1 MIPKKDIKKSTPAGT
16 QGFVD
21 TSSRQIITMDNIVL
35 PDSAFRKLLPEKEI
49 SVAESYRVFYNAGQT
64 PENKIDTEQALVVV
78 RAKGRRFNAD
88 GVPGLDIDQALRDMH
103 TGRFTPEV
111 EKIRNAYIEAYYPA
125 PMTVLAQ
132 DSAKKIEK
140 ISIPEKFNESFD
152 AKIPPAH
159 YMQGQKARWEP
170 EFANG
175 IDHAVYFAG
184 KVPAFNGKRQRGQKQ
199 QEVLDWL
206 KSLGLSYDQIL
217 NHRKKVLEKLRETI
231 ALPGADKE
239 YPYIYIDAVD
249 QDFNIIED
257 QDEFEETENS
267 VEGLDDLLNDI
278 AQEKNTEQISE
289 DVLDDLPE
297 GLREA
302 LANHINK
309 KTGREV
315 IPQQEKTKKSSSVS
329 NNKIYKF
336 LTTGITQIQNK
347 LNSIDSSIQEQN
359 NLLRNSIDLSFKAI
373 EKVEEQ
379 DYILANK
386 IDALTDAYINQNQIA
401 KEVYDRQE
409 LKRSE
414 HGLERSRKVSGLE
427 TPIDTRNSKNSS
439 TSPGFI
445 SKVRKFFNTNVGK
458 FLWSLI
464 KKHIPARL
472 KSILFGINK
481 IAKLPSR
488 ISSKISSSV
497 ITKVSQRL
505 APKIATTATN
515 RMVAKGWGH
524 IALPGASG
532 AVANSV
538 DKPVAKAFSSGADN
552 ILIKIL
558 KSKKVQEALVKKIG
572 KEGTEKLS
580 AKLVAKLVPGIST
593 AYGLGE
599 GIARIAMGDIKGGFL
614 SFGSAI
620 PVAGWGFATV
630 DVLRDIDTNAY
641 TKHIESNYGSIST
654 GRGNDHIAAFFAD
667 ALGVTEGDYEVGG
680 PTKRG
685 ISMLH
690 GTEAVI
696 PKNKATPVDP
706 IGGILLAATAGYLK
720 NAGTEVNSIA
730 PMIKQVASPL
740 AKIYDVPNVVVTT
753 PMKGNMATL
762 SSSFKQFKSKTMDDE
777 LSLTEKDLLNTS
789 DSTIFSDMLYKMID
803 PEGKFLK
810 IIDDFKNK
818 LLNFRNPLLPPGPLG
833 QVGAEPFVFLGGSQ
847 DPQQAGIDFNLKGT
861 QNRAIFAGT
870 VVEIAHQ
877 YDPNKQGGDG
887 RKGGGYGNYIVIR
900 STNPLDGSQVDM
912 LYAHFPKGEIKVA
925 KGDQVSVGQDLGRM
939 ATEAEF
945 GNLDTRKEVGS
956 GTGAHTSL
964 DFFKPGSHQE
974 HGGARALGD
983 YILKELG
990 KGSQGAIEKSRQQAY
1005 QTQQTN
1011 PTAPLP
1017 TAQGLGKQVTTGNK
1031 DFGATS
1037 GVGSK
1042 GYLIVPGHGAGGG
1055 APEEKKLVNQLA
1067 KNAYT
1072 NLKSKFPDANIQ
1084 YQDTDSMFED
1094 TDLGSSYPSDKRY
1107 PGFTKQLAWFKQKE
1121 KEGWEILEVHMD
1133 ASMESGEGTGRGVIA
1148 PTGELNPVEAYFAK
1162 NYGAYSRGHRDLGA
1176 PKRGIGLF
1184 ELGNMSPELQEVSK
1198 QDKVSKQQLDALTA
1212 PLERALQSGLNLQ
1225 SFSSPSQ
1232 QPRFESL
1239 QGPDNNKDTKFLI
1252 INQQSQP
1259 MINGAVSSS
1268 FEMIAP
1274 NTWRSTSEI
1283 DTSTRKLLMRRL
1295 GAN

>member
-21 TSSRQIITMDNIVL
+21 TSSRQIITVDSIVL
-35 PDSAFRKLLPEKEI
+35 PDSAFRKLLSEKEI
-49 SVAESYRVFYNAGQT
+49 SAAESYRVFYNAGQT

-78 RAKGRRFNAD
+78 RAKGQRFNAD

-111 EKIRNAYIEAYYPA
+111 EKIRNAYIEAYCPA

-140 ISIPEKFNESFD
+140 ISIPEIFNESFA

-231 ALPGADKE
+231 SLPGADKE

-524 IALPGASG
+524 IALPGASR

-538 DKPVAKAFSSGADN
+538 DKPVANAFSSGADN

-572 KEGTEKLS
+572 KEGAEKLS

-641 TKHIESNYGSIST
+641 TKHIESNYGSISA

-833 QVGAEPFVFLGGSQ
+833 QVGAEPFVFLGGDRDASGE
-847 DPQQAGIDFNLKGT
+847 PGLDFNLKGT
-861 QNRAIFAGT
+861 QNRAVLAGT
-870 VVEIAHQ
+870 VIDVGHQ
-877 YDPNKQGGDG
+877 FN
-887 RKGGGYGNYIVIR
+887 RASNRGYGNFIIIQ
-900 STNPLDGSQVDM
+900 STNPLNGDKIDM
-912 LYAHFPKGEIKVA
+912 LYAHFPKGEIKVNI
-925 KGDQVSVGQDLGRM
+925 GDQVSVGQDLGRM
-939 ATEAEF
+939 ATREEF
-945 GNLDTRKEVGS
+945 NGPKTRPEVGS
-956 GTGAHTSL
+956 GSGAHTSL
-964 DFFKPGSHQE
+964 DFFKPDTNQQVDYAKHVELSN
-974 HGGARALGD
+974 
-983 YILKELG
+983 YILAELR
-990 KGSQGAIEKSRQQAY
+990 KGPEGAIEKARQQAY
-1005 QTQQTN
+1005 TTQQSTR
-1011 PTAPLP
+1011 PPGALP
-1017 TAQGLGKQVTTGNK
+1017 TAQGLGRQGVTGNK

-1055 APEEKKLVNQLA
+1055 TPEEKKLVKQLA

-1148 PTGELNPVEAYFAK
+1148 PTGELNPVEAYFAQ
-1162 NYGAYSRGHRDLGA
+1162 NYGAFTRGHRDLGA